1 MKALR
6 FYAFADNLQN
16 LSVEQ
21 MSDLPVHPGEA
32 KIKIVAACV
41 NPSDVKNAQ
50 GHIPATTLRRT
61 PGRDF
66 AGIVIDGPE
75 NLLNTQVWGSGGDIG
90 FIRDGSHAEFLVI
103 PAEAVSPKPR
113 NLSFEQA
120 SCVGVNFLTAYQGLF
135 RCANLK
141 QGETLLVM
149 ARKVVSAPR
158 PCNSGKHTVPSL
170 SASTASPF
178 RQVSSTGS
186 I

>member
-75 NLLNTQVWGSGGDIG
+75 NLLNTQVW
-90 FIRDGSHAEFLVI
+90 AAAVI
-103 PAEAVSPKPR
+103 LDSFATAATLNSWSFPPKPFLP
-113 NLSFEQA
+113 NLATSPL
-120 SCVGVNFLTAYQGLF
+120 N
-135 RCANLK
+135 K
-141 QGETLLVM
+141 
-149 ARKVVSAPR
+149 R
-158 PCNSGKHTVPSL
+158 PA
-170 SASTASPF
+170 SASISSPPT
-178 RQVSSTGS
+178 RDSSAAPT
-186 I
+186 